1 MKRNYLLMIAVL
13 FVCTMSMVFSA
24 THVFDE
30 RKNTPVF
37 SKQRQEQKL
46 EHTPLPH
53 LHFPKLS
60 KEFFSQFAP

>member
-1 MKRNYLLMIAVL
+1 MIAVL

-24 THVFDE
+24 THVFNE

-37 SKQRQEQKL
+37 SKQRQERNL
-46 EHTPLPH
+46 EQNPFPH

-60 KEFFSQFAP
+60 KDFFSQFAP